1 MTNPQTRP
9 SGGPRRRKDLPPDPF
24 HGVLL
29 VDKSTGMTS
38 HDVVHK
44 IRKHFDLRKVGH
56 GGTLDPNATGLLPI
70 LIGRGTK
77 ISDKVMSSDKEYE
90 GRMHLGIRTDS
101 QDVEG
106 KVLSERPWDTI
117 TEQQVRDL
125 LIRYTGEQQQ
135 IPPMVS
141 AVKKDGVPL
150 YKLARKGQEI
160 EREPRTITIHAFE
173 LLAFSPPFID
183 FRIRCTK
190 GTYVRTLCDDI
201 GEDLGCGAHLAAL
214 RRTETG
220 GCQVREAFPLEEI
233 LGWERETLDANVVPL
248 RKFARDPLG

>member
-1 MTNPQTRP
+1 MNLPAKGP
-9 SGGPRRRKDLPPDPF
+9 SRSRRRKDLPPDPF
-24 HGVLL
+24 NGVLL
-29 VDKSTGMTS
+29 VDKSVGMTS

-44 IRKHFDLRKVGH
+44 IRKHFTLRKVGH

-106 KVLSERPWDTI
+106 NVLREAPANDV
-117 TEQQVRDL
+117 TEAQLQTL
-125 LIRYTGEQQQ
+125 CKEFTGELLQT
-135 IPPMVS
+135 PPMVS

-150 YKLARKGQEI
+150 YKLARKGQEV
-160 EREPRTITIHAFE
+160 EREPRQIVIHSFDLLKFE
-173 LLAFSPPFID
+173 TPFAD
-183 FRIRCTK
+183 FRVRCTK

-201 GEDLGCGAHLAAL
+201 GEKLGCGAHLATL

-220 GCQVREAFPLEEI
+220 GCSVANAFTLDTI
-233 LGWERETLDANVVPL
+233 LNWDLETLESHVLPL
-248 RKFARDPLG
+248 RNFA